1 MRHLGV
7 ARLEPRKSDRLEALG
22 AGGPIEPGTWGVGN
36 ENRQRRHERSPTD
49 EEFRGLGRV
58 LHEPE
63 RRGGGMEHA
72 AMAIRLLLTGCQ
84 KNESL
89 SLGWDNLDLEAVVR
103 RPNLGAYILNLTGG
117 NPALASV
124 GTNVTQRP
132 MTGKTTLRR
141 PHCS

>member
-1 MRHLGV
+1 M
-7 ARLEPRKSDRLEALG
+7 
-22 AGGPIEPGTWGVGN
+22 GN

-103 RPNLGAYILNLTGG
+103 RPNLTPQDHAKSMSKR
-117 NPALASV
+117 AD
-124 GTNVTQRP
+124 
-132 MTGKTTLRR
+132 RR
-141 PHCS
+141 PTCAPINRNAYKRYDKCALECA